1 MFKNIRILWLILSA
15 LFSALTILVIKHYSN
30 DKNIGL
36 LAIAFISEML
46 LIYSYLQLVKNT
58 NVLVDFAL
66 VKIIAILFVWLV
78 SVGIFE
84 NKLSAKQIIGVSL
97 SIIVLYLLQ

>member
-15 LFSALTILVIKHYSN
+15 LFSALTILVIKHYSV

-84 NKLSAKQIIGVSL
+84 NKLSAKQIIGVLL

>member
-15 LFSALTILVIKHYSN
+15 LFSALTILVIKHYSA

-84 NKLSAKQIIGVSL
+84 NKLSSKQIIGVLL

>member
-15 LFSALTILVIKHYSN
+15 LFSALTILVIKHYSV

-78 SVGIFE
+78 SVCIFE
-84 NKLSAKQIIGVSL
+84 NKLSAKQIIGVLL

>member
-1 MFKNIRILWLILSA
+1 
-15 LFSALTILVIKHYSN
+15 
-30 DKNIGL
+30 
-36 LAIAFISEML
+36 ML

-84 NKLSAKQIIGVSL
+84 NKLSAKQIIGVLL